1 MAKRLI
7 APRTPWRENFPPVVR
22 QCEYRDMQD
31 HLAYRAAKSGESS
44 EAALSLIYD
53 CIEDESMRLIRS
65 SFGGCEPRIVAV
77 HAEESRG
84 RNKIPAAYAEVLGV
98 LLELR
103 TDPGIVQSSVANHG
117 GAESIYHRLVSQPT
131 FSGYVEKGAPYFIV
145 DDTCTA
151 GGTAKWA
158 GMTYDINLA
167 DSTLR
172 RLKYRH
178 PGLAQLWTEE
188 LGNGI
193 ETLTEG
199 EAGHLFAAPTVDTI
213 RNRLFEARR
222 DLHID
227 GDEEPH
233 AEPGPAARE
242 DDQSA
247 R

>member
-1 MAKRLI
+1 
-7 APRTPWRENFPPVVR
+7 
-22 QCEYRDMQD
+22 MQD

-151 GGTAKWA
+151 GGTLACLKGYIEVNGGIVVGMSVLAAKWA

-178 PGLAQLWTEE
+178 PGLAQLWTC
-188 LGNGI
+188 LLY
-193 ETLTEG
+193 TSRC
-199 EAGHLFAAPTVDTI
+199 V
-213 RNRLFEARR
+213 
-222 DLHID
+222 
-227 GDEEPH
+227 
-233 AEPGPAARE
+233 
-242 DDQSA
+242 
-247 R
+247 